1 MYMFYNI
8 EYRKSA
14 STMLTAFSLNS
25 LRVAYFRMGGGGS
38 MGMNKVRLAKCS
50 RSNRNLLTCE
60 RKRGAEVN
68 INYQGA
74 NPPCLH
80 LFTYTLAT
88 IKKHRAEWAA
98 GKSKNLLVCRCF
110 CNIFL
115 LSPLSVNILRYH
127 VELLAHD

>member
-1 MYMFYNI
+1 
-8 EYRKSA
+8 
-14 STMLTAFSLNS
+14 MLTAFSLNS

-38 MGMNKVRLAKCS
+38 MGMNKVRFAKCS

-88 IKKHRAEWAA
+88 VKNIGRNGRRVSQRIGWCAEREERH
-98 GKSKNLLVCRCF
+98 LFVV
-110 CNIFL
+110 
-115 LSPLSVNILRYH
+115 PLSVNISRYY